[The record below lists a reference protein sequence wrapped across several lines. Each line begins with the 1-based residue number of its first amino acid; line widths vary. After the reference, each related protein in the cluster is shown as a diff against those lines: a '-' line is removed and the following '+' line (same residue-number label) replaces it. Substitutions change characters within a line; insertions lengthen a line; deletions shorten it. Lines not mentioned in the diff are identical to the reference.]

1 LPQPRRGEGNGEVA
15 EELGPLPGGFHGLS
29 RQQIADSQRE
39 RLMAAMAEAVADR
52 GYRATTITELTKSA
66 SVSSR
71 DFYGLFE
78 SKEDCFLATFDA
90 VVGHLEV
97 LVRAAAANEDGWAQ
111 QVIAALRAALGFFAA
126 EPDLARLCLLD
137 SASATPTIAARF
149 REAVLSCAPGLAR
162 GREELEDPDSLPPET
177 EGTIAGGAVS
187 LATRSLLTGRAEDL
201 PALLPDL
208 TEFVL
213 GSYLGSDRASALA
226 ANL

>member
-1 LPQPRRGEGNGEVA
+1 VP

-39 RLMAAMAEAVADR
+39 RLMAAMAEAVAAG

-71 DFYGLFE
+71 DFYELFE

-90 VVGHLEV
+90 VVEHLDALIRQAVAE
-97 LVRAAAANEDGWAQ
+97 EGSWAD
-111 QVIAALRAALGFFAA
+111 QVIAAIRAFLEFFAA
-126 EPDLARLCLLD
+126 EPDLARLCLLE
-137 SASATPTIAARF
+137 SPSATPTIAARF
-149 REAVLSCAPGLAR
+149 REAVLTCAPGLAVGR
-162 GREELEDPDSLPPET
+162 GELEDPDSLPPET
-177 EGTIAGGAVS
+177 EGTIVGGAVS

-213 GSYLGSDRASALA
+213 GSYLGSERAAALA

>member
-1 LPQPRRGEGNGEVA
+1 VA

-29 RQQIADSQRE
+29 REQIADSQRE
-39 RLMAAMAEAVADR
+39 RLMAAMAESVAAR

-90 VVGHLEV
+90 VVGHLEAV
-97 LVRAAAANEDGWAQ
+97 IREAVAAADEWAQ
-111 QVIAALRAALGFFAA
+111 QVITALRAALGLFAA
-126 EPDLARLCLLD
+126 EPELARLCLVE

-149 REAVLSCAPGLAR
+149 REAVLSSAPGLAR
-162 GREELEDPDSLPPET
+162 GREQLEDPDSLPPET
-177 EGTIAGGAVS
+177 GGTIAGGAVS
-187 LATRSLLTGRAEDL
+187 LATRTLLTGGAEDL
-201 PALLPDL
+201 PSLLPDL

-213 GSYLGSDRASALA
+213 GSYLGSERAAELA
-226 ANL
+226 SNL

>member
-1 LPQPRRGEGNGEVA
+1 LPQPRRGEGNGEA
-15 EELGPLPGGFHGLS
+15 PEELGPLPGGFHGLT
-29 RQQIADSQRE
+29 REQIADSQRE
-39 RLMAAMAEAVADR
+39 RLMAAMAEAVAGR

-78 SKEDCFLATFDA
+78 SKEECFLATFDA

-97 LVRAAAANEDGWAQ
+97 LIGGAVADEEEWAQ
-111 QVIAALRAALGFFAA
+111 KVIAGLRAALDFFAA
-126 EPDLARLCLLD
+126 EPDLARLCLVE

-149 REAVLSCAPGLAR
+149 REMVLACAPGLAL
-162 GREELEDPDSLPPET
+162 GREELEDPGSLPPET

-187 LATRSLLTGRAEDL
+187 LATRTLLTRGAEDL
-201 PALLPDL
+201 PNLLPDL
-208 TEFVL
+208 AEFVL
-213 GSYLGSDRASALA
+213 GSYLGSDRATALA